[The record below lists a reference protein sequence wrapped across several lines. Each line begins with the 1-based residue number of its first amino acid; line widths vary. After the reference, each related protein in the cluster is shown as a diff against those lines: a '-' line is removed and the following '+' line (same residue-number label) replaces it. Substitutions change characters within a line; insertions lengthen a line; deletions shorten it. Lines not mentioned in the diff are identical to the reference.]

1 MKHQHLLR
9 GVFFLY
15 AFFGSLAVAD
25 DAREDAPVADAV
37 NSAAFEELVHT
48 AEQGDGDAQA
58 DLADMYAAGRT
69 VPQDFERAAYW
80 RKRAAEQG
88 IARAENALGKQYAA
102 GLGVPQDHEKALSW
116 LQRAAENEDPDFWFD
131 LAVYYEQVG
140 GTEAL
145 EAAIDWHSRAVDA
158 GHVGAHAHLGLLYYN
173 GSGAAQDLSRAADLL
188 AYAAERG
195 HARAQNNLGLMLSQ
209 GNGVAQDYEKAVA
222 LFQSAAD
229 QRLKEA
235 YTNLGVMY
243 ENGFGVEFDEARA
256 VDLYRQAR
264 LQGSLEGLLQQ
275 IGFLADPRIDIV
287 VATPDY
293 LQRLLRQAE
302 LGDVI
307 SQFQCGYHLLGSGGA
322 GGVPADYAAAADL
335 FGKAAANGINTA
347 MTNLG
352 LLYFRGLGVPQD
364 YVLGFMW
371 VSLGARS
378 GRDLLVETRDNL
390 MSFLTA
396 SQINEAQRMAR
407 EFSAGRRAGIQ

>member
-9 GVFFLY
+9 GVFFLC

-25 DAREDAPVADAV
+25 DAREDAPVAGDV
-37 NSAAFEELVHT
+37 SSAAFEELVHK
-48 AEQGDGDAQA
+48 AEREDGNAQA
-58 DLADMYAAGRT
+58 DLAHLYAIGRT

-173 GSGAAQDLSRAADLL
+173 GSGVAQDLSRAADLL

-209 GNGVAQDYEKAVA
+209 GKGVEQDYEKAVA

-229 QRLKEA
+229 QGLKEA

-243 ENGFGVEFDEARA
+243 ENGFGVDFDEAKA

-264 LQGSLEGLLQQ
+264 LQGSLDGVLEQ
-275 IGFLADPRIDIV
+275 IGFLAEPRIVIDV
-287 VATPDY
+287 VTPAD

-302 LGDVI
+302 LGDAI
-307 SQFQCGYHLLGSGGA
+307 AQYQSGYLLLGS

-371 VSLGARS
+371 LSLGASS

-390 MSFLTA
+390 MGFLTA
-396 SQINEAQRMAR
+396 SQINDAQKMAG
-407 EFSAGRRAGIQ
+407 EYRAGQPAGDR

>member
-25 DAREDAPVADAV
+25 DAREDAPVADDV
-37 NSAAFEELVHT
+37 SSAAFEELVHT

-58 DLADMYAAGRT
+58 DLGDLYAAGRI
-69 VPQDFERAAYW
+69 VPHNFERAAYW
-80 RKRAAEQG
+80 RKRAAGEG

-140 GTEAL
+140 GTEAP

-173 GSGAAQDLSRAADLL
+173 GSGVAQDLNRAADLL

-222 LFQSAAD
+222 LFQSAAK
-229 QRLKEA
+229 QGLKEA

-243 ENGFGVEFDEARA
+243 ENGFGVDFDEAKA

-264 LQGSLEGLLQQ
+264 LQGSLDGVLEQ
-275 IGFLADPRIDIV
+275 IGFLADPRIVIDV
-287 VATPDY
+287 VT
-293 LQRLLRQAE
+293 
-302 LGDVI
+302 
-307 SQFQCGYHLLGSGGA
+307 
-322 GGVPADYAAAADL
+322 PADYAAAADL

-396 SQINEAQRMAR
+396 SQINEAQRMAS